1 MSAGPWR
8 LDHLARFGPRAGPN
22 MRPTLLRVLTEL
34 YLQKPT
40 HTADEERHYTEL
52 ALRLLDA
59 VDAGTRATIAER
71 LARYPSPP
79 MRVIERIAGDLPEVA
94 AWVHAPV
101 TRRQLPSPFS
111 AAERAAKPNGL
122 VPFPADIASELD
134 ELFFAANADERR
146 LILLN
151 LDVIAPF
158 PTERVQLSPAAELG
172 DRLEAAVLSRNREA
186 FAQQLAQ
193 ALQISRAQARR
204 LADDDLGEP
213 IVTAAKAVNI
223 GRGALYRMLLFVN
236 MKSVIRSLAFKRS
249 PNCIMNYRN
258 NRPSTWWRFGNRC
271 RKQIALWNDI
281 VRCCGKTASRARAQ
295 RTQSH
300 IMARARHGQPAAA
313 TPLSALSFRLS

>member
-1 MSAGPWR
+1 
-8 LDHLARFGPRAGPN
+8 

-59 VDAGTRATIAER
+59 VDAGTRAAIAER

-79 MRVIERIAGDLPEVA
+79 IRVIERLAGELPEVT
-94 AWVHAPV
+94 AWVRAPI
-101 TRRQLPSPFS
+101 TRQFPFPF
-111 AAERAAKPNGL
+111 AVAERAAKPNSL
-122 VPFPADIASELD
+122 APFPADIAGELD

-151 LDVIAPF
+151 LHVIAPF
-158 PTERVQLSPAAELG
+158 PTERVQLSPAAGLG
-172 DRLEAAVLSRNREA
+172 DRLEAAVLSHNREA

-213 IVTAAKAVNI
+213 IVTAAKAVDI

-236 MKSVIRSLAFKRS
+236 IRIGHSVARVQALAELHHELPKQSAEHMVAIWQSLPKTD
-249 PNCIMNYRN
+249 
-258 NRPSTWWRFGNRC
+258 RPVEQHR
-271 RKQIALWNDI
+271 AMLWEDN
-281 VRCCGKTASRARAQ
+281 VARPRAA
-295 RTQSH
+295 
-300 IMARARHGQPAAA
+300 IPIARHG
-313 TPLSALSFRLS
+313 SSVSRLADRRDAS

>member
-8 LDHLARFGPRAGPN
+8 LDHLARFGPRAGPD

-40 HTADEERHYTEL
+40 HTTDEERHYTEL

-79 MRVIERIAGDLPEVA
+79 MRVIARLAGDLPEVA
-94 AWVHAPV
+94 AWAHAPV
-101 TRRQLPSPFS
+101 TRHHLPSPF
-111 AAERAAKPNGL
+111 ATAERAGKPNSL
-122 VPFPADIASELD
+122 APFPVDIASELD
-134 ELFFAANADERR
+134 ELFFSANADERR

-151 LDVIAPF
+151 LDVIVPF
-158 PTERVQLSPAAELG
+158 PSERVQLSPAAGLG

-223 GRGALYRMLLFVN
+223 GRGVLYRMLLFVN
-236 MKSVIRSLAFKRS
+236 MRIGHSVARVQALAELHHELPKQSAEHMVAIWQSLPKTD
-249 PNCIMNYRN
+249 
-258 NRPSTWWRFGNRC
+258 RPVERHRAMLWEDNVARPRAAIP
-271 RKQIALWNDI
+271 IAHHGPSVSRPAD
-281 VRCCGKTASRARAQ
+281 RRDAS
-295 RTQSH
+295 
-300 IMARARHGQPAAA
+300 
-313 TPLSALSFRLS
+313 